1 MKEESATSAN
11 KRIAKNTL
19 YLYIHQFLSLLLG
32 LYTSRIVLQVL
43 GVSDFGI
50 FSVVGGVLAMFTFV
64 SGSLSSATSRFL
76 NVEMG
81 KENGDVNKVF
91 NINLSLHTILALII
105 FVLAETVG
113 LYYVYHF
120 LVVPEGKL
128 PDAVFVYQISII
140 TVCLGIMN
148 TPFASLFNAHE
159 DFFFTTAMNILNLFI
174 QLFCVFMLQ
183 LYTGSYP
190 LRLYAVLMSLTT
202 VNTFVVY
209 HWVGARR
216 WPEIVKLKLIKGWEH
231 YKPVLSFGGW
241 NLLSTIS
248 FMARSSGSDL
258 LLNSFFGTAVNGAYA
273 VSRTV
278 NRQINAFSVFFDA
291 ASGPQIIQSY
301 SAGNFQRCQYIV
313 NKLGRVALLLFELAF
328 FPLYIELEFVLH
340 LWLGEVPPGV
350 LTFCRINMILLG
362 VSLSCGGIGQ
372 LVSAGGKLKWFK
384 LNLSF
389 FFLMCI
395 PIGYVLFRLGY
406 SQYSLLIL
414 FIFADIF
421 QRIVQL
427 FLLKRI
433 LNFDSMKYVREAYVK
448 PVIIALIM
456 GCLLWAYSLF
466 DVQQIA
472 IKSFAII
479 VCFLLTA
486 SLIYK
491 IGLTKGERYKLVN
504 IIRRKLCR

>member
-1 MKEESATSAN
+1 MQDSNSSSAN
-11 KRIAKNTL
+11 KRIAKNTM
-19 YLYIHQFLSLLLG
+19 YLYTHQFISLFLG
-32 LYTSRIVLQVL
+32 LYTSRVVLQVL

-50 FSVVGGVLAMFTFV
+50 FSVVGGVLAMFTFI
-64 SGSLSSATSRFL
+64 SGSLGAATSRFL

-81 KENGDVNKVF
+81 KKDGDVNRVF
-91 NINLSLHTILALII
+91 NINVTLHTMLALII
-105 FVLAETVG
+105 FLGAETIG
-113 LYYVYHF
+113 LYYVYHY
-120 LVVPEGKL
+120 LELPEGKL

-148 TPFASLFNAHE
+148 SPYASLFNAHE
-159 DFFFTTAMNILNLFI
+159 NFLFMTVMNIANLFI
-174 QLFCVFMLQ
+174 KLFCVIALL
-183 LYTGSYP
+183 LYTGKYA
-190 LRLYAVLMSLTT
+190 LRLYAIIMSLTT

-209 HWVGARR
+209 HWVSARR
-216 WPEIVKLKLIKGWEH
+216 WPSIIKLRIIRGWNN
-231 YKPVLSFGGW
+231 YKPVISFGGW
-241 NLLSTIS
+241 NLLSTVS

-291 ASGPQIIQSY
+291 AAAPQTIQAY
-301 SAGNFQRCQYIV
+301 SAGDFARCQYIV

-328 FPLYIELEFVLH
+328 FPLYIELDFVLH

-362 VSLSCGGIGQ
+362 VSLSAGGIGQ
-372 LVSAGGKLKWFK
+372 IVNAGGKLKWFK
-384 LNLSF
+384 INLSS
-389 FFLMCI
+389 FFLACI

-433 LNFDSMKYVREAYVK
+433 LNFDSMSYVRNAYIR
-448 PVIIALIM
+448 PVIIATIM
-456 GCLLWAYSLF
+456 GCVLWGYSFF
-466 DVQQIA
+466 DVQTALSKIMA
-472 IKSFAII
+472 IVA
-479 VCFLLTA
+479 CLFLTSILV
-486 SLIYK
+486 YK
-491 IGLTKGERYKLVN
+491 IGLTKGEKTKLKNV
-504 IIRRKLCR
+504 IRRKLCR

>member
-1 MKEESATSAN
+1 MRKDSTSAAN

-19 YLYIHQFLSLLLG
+19 YLYIHQFISLVLG
-32 LYTSRIVLQVL
+32 LYMSRIVLQVL

-81 KENGDVNKVF
+81 KEDGDVNKVF

-148 TPFASLFNAHE
+148 SRFASLFNDHE
-159 DFFFTTAMNILNLFI
+159 DFFFTTTLNILSLFI
-174 QLFCVFMLQ
+174 KLFCVLMLQ

-190 LRLYAVLMSLTT
+190 LRLYAVLLSLTT

-209 HWVGARR
+209 HWVGAKR
-216 WPEIVKLKLIKGWEH
+216 WPGIVKLKLIKGWEY

-291 ASGPQIIQSY
+291 ASAPQTIQAY

-328 FPLYIELEFVLH
+328 FPLYIELDFVLH
-340 LWLGEVPPGV
+340 LWLGDVPPGV
-350 LTFCRINMILLG
+350 LAFCRINMILLG
-362 VSLSCGGIGQ
+362 VSLSGGGIGQ
-372 LVSAGGKLKWFK
+372 LVNAGGKLKWFK
-384 LNLSF
+384 INLSS
-389 FFLMCI
+389 FFLACI
-395 PIGYVLFRLGY
+395 PIGYVLFKLGY
-406 SQYSLLIL
+406 SEYSLLIL
-414 FIFADIF
+414 FIIADLM
-421 QRIVQL
+421 QRVVQL
-427 FLLKRI
+427 ILLNKI
-433 LNFDSMKYVREAYVK
+433 LHFDSLLYVREAYTK
-448 PVIIALIM
+448 PLMIALIM
-456 GCLLWAYSLF
+456 SIVLIIYSQVKVDMVVCKIAAIILCLLLTSYLVYS
-466 DVQQIA
+466 V
-472 IKSFAII
+472 
-479 VCFLLTA
+479 
-486 SLIYK
+486 
-491 IGLTKGERYKLVN
+491 GLTKGERSKVQN
-504 IIRRKLCR
+504 QIRKRICK